1 MSIFIFPSNVLTAMS
16 LCVLMPFVH
25 AQSPVPSSEPRGF
38 LALQAGVVAEEALHK
53 AENPEPA
60 PAPVRRLPSTPPHRA
75 LRALDNAPVGPA
87 QELPIGIPPI
97 DGIYRIEPEKSL
109 DASDDVETF
118 IEQIKVKDLVEEV
131 RKMQRL
137 GRTNEAIEMLENN
150 ARQMKTPGALFE
162 VHHQLGIMLY
172 SLNLYRE
179 AAVHLEK
186 ALSFQANSAAVACN
200 LAAIFLYL
208 GEVDSALQSLGRVE
222 TSSLFENN
230 QRSLLFSTYFNYACA
245 YSLKNMVEESLANI
259 ELAARYDPQRV
270 LTSMGDPQLD
280 NVRRSPRFQEI
291 KDQLTARIQRR

>member
-1 MSIFIFPSNVLTAMS
+1 MSMN
-16 LCVLMPFVH
+16 H
-25 AQSPVPSSEPRGF
+25 AASEATTPPSEPRGF
-38 LALQAGVVAEEALHK
+38 LALRPGQVAEDALRK
-53 AENPEPA
+53 AENPEVIPV
-60 PAPVRRLPSTPPHRA
+60 PVRAPPSTPPHRA

-87 QELPIGIPPI
+87 QEQPIGIPPI
-97 DGIYRIEPEKSL
+97 EGIYRIEPEKSL
-109 DASDDVETF
+109 EGSEDVETF

-131 RKMQRL
+131 RKMQRT
-137 GRTNEAIEMLENN
+137 GRTNEAIELLENN
-150 ARQMKTPGALFE
+150 ARQMKSPGALFE
-162 VHHQLGIMLY
+162 VHHQLGILLY
-172 SLNLYRE
+172 SLNLFRE
-179 AAVHLEK
+179 AASHLEK
-186 ALSFQANSAAVACN
+186 ALTYQADSAAVACN

-208 GEVDSALQSLGRVE
+208 GEVDNALQSLGRVE
-222 TSSLFENN
+222 TTRLFENN